1 METGRRL
8 LETFGA
14 ESQLVET
21 LEAGRR
27 QVGTLETGSYGNEM
41 LPEVD
46 RLEQVWAV
54 TVMGKRPW

>member
-21 LEAGRR
+21 LEAGSR
-27 QVGTLETGSYGNEM
+27 QVGTLETGSYGDEM

-46 RLEQVWAV
+46 RLEQVWAMA
-54 TVMGKRPW
+54 VMGKRPW

>member
-27 QVGTLETGSYGNEM
+27 QVGTLETGSWDEM
-41 LPEVD
+41 LLEVE
-46 RLEQVWAV
+46 RLEQVWAMA
-54 TVMGKRPW
+54 VMGKRPW